1 MGGRGRPVLP
11 FLRQAASRR
20 FPPNPLPS
28 SFKSLE
34 LSTWQRGAEAYDR
47 LFGTVTA
54 AAIAPTL
61 EALQVGPGQRL
72 LDIGC
77 GTGQTV
83 AAALQRG
90 VVACGLDLAPAMVAL
105 AQQRCPAGRFRVGDA
120 EGLEEED
127 GVFDAA
133 CSLFA
138 INHVP
143 DQERAI
149 AEAFRILLPGGRF
162 AFTMWRPPGPS
173 VFHALV
179 RDAIAAHGQGDLP
192 GPVPAPRLR
201 FGEAEPCTDLLLAA
215 GFEHP
220 QVVELPLAFHLD
232 SPHTVLELAATSP
245 RVSLL
250 LAQQSETDRR
260 RIEAAIIEG
269 ALAFRRSDGIHLPIP
284 ALLTV
289 GRKPLRPTPV
299 ES

>member
-1 MGGRGRPVLP
+1 MGGWGRPVPLP
-11 FLRQAASRR
+11 LRQAASRSLW
-20 FPPNPLPS
+20 PNPLSS

-54 AAIAPTL
+54 VAIAPTL
-61 EALQVGPGQRL
+61 EALQVRPGERL

-77 GTGQTV
+77 GTGETV
-83 AAALQRG
+83 AAALERG
-90 VVACGLDLAPAMVAL
+90 VAASGLDLAPAMVAL
-105 AQQRCPAGRFRVGDA
+105 AQQRSPAGRFRVGDA
-120 EGLEEED
+120 EALAEED

-149 AEAFRILLPGGRF
+149 AEAFRILRPGGRF

-173 VFHALV
+173 AFHALV

-192 GPVPAPRLR
+192 SPMPAPRLR
-201 FGEAEPCTDLLLAA
+201 FGEPEPCTELLLAA
-215 GFEHP
+215 GFEQP

-250 LAQQSETDRR
+250 LAQQSEADRR

-269 ALAFRRSDGIHLPIP
+269 ALAYRRRDGIHLPIP

-289 GRKPLRPTPV
+289 GRKPLRPTTLK
-299 ES
+299 S